1 MRIENARAN
10 KLPDGEYTA
19 TMTKPKEG
27 RIYSERGMGASEAIQ
42 YAKDA
47 IALGWD
53 AEVVGPDSRV
63 YFIGGPRP

>member
-1 MRIENARAN
+1 MLNIENARSN

-27 RIYSERGMGASEAIQ
+27 RIYSQRGMAAAEAIR
-42 YAKDA
+42 YGKEA

-53 AEVVGPDSRV
+53 VEVVGPDSRI
-63 YFIGGPRP
+63 YFIGGPA